1 MSEPCRTIVLQ
12 SEVAVDY
19 DSTLDSS
26 SASAAAEGA
35 SATASATASEDG
47 AAESQGYNLYILAG
61 HEAMQL

>member
-1 MSEPCRTIVLQ
+1 MLQ

-26 SASAAAEGA
+26 SSSSAASAEA
-35 SATASATASEDG
+35 SASSSAEDG
-47 AAESQGYNLYILAG
+47 GAENQGYNLYILAG

>member
-1 MSEPCRTIVLQ
+1 MLQ

-26 SASAAAEGA
+26 SSSSAAASEASASSSAAAEDAGA
-35 SATASATASEDG
+35 EN
-47 AAESQGYNLYILAG
+47 QGYNLYILAG